1 MGSPDVPGADPEE
14 GAGAAFS
21 PSAVRIPRG
30 DAVPVKWKEFVYTC
44 GKKKKIL
51 SYFSPETNK

>member
-30 DAVPVKWKEFVYTC
+30 DAVPVK
-44 GKKKKIL
+44 
-51 SYFSPETNK
+51 